1 MRHNLALV
9 AAVLALAVCV
19 SGQVPQAS
27 KPFLDTQI
35 AMNVRA
41 PATGVPSSCDE
52 EPLCSMLVFCAWCT
66 GFCRICWEN
75 LHFAFCRVR
84 ACLHM

>member
-41 PATGVPSSCDE
+41 PSYFLLSSCRASS
-52 EPLCSMLVFCAWCT
+52 LSVA
-66 GFCRICWEN
+66 
-75 LHFAFCRVR
+75 CRVAR
-84 ACLHM
+84 RGVLNARYGIC

>member
-1 MRHNLALV
+1 MWRLRSGCAGEGVKMRHNLALV

-41 PATGVPSSCDE
+41 PATGGRFSRDE
-52 EPLCSMLVFCAWCT
+52 EPLGCML
-66 GFCRICWEN
+66 
-75 LHFAFCRVR
+75 L
-84 ACLHM
+84 

>member
-41 PATGVPSSCDE
+41 PSYF
-52 EPLCSMLVFCAWCT
+52 LL
-66 GFCRICWEN
+66 
-75 LHFAFCRVR
+75 
-84 ACLHM
+84 